1 MRRCVWLVGWLVGWL
16 VFSKVSLCSSDYPG
30 TRSVGQVHLELRDL
44 PPSASL
50 NVGIK
55 SIIYHHS
62 VLYRFLMN

>member
-50 NVGIK
+50 NVGIE